1 MTDHEQRRTRLGAL
15 KALGAAAAG
24 LLGGTLVGKE
34 TTTAS
39 AATGD
44 ALTLGSTA
52 NAADAPTTVTVDAS
66 STSTFPANTSAFVVA
81 AADANA
87 AIEGN
92 SSSIGVLGNAT
103 TGIMGVGNVGGVFS
117 GDANAIQLNPQSA
130 SGAPTAG
137 DHLKGDVLV
146 DADGVLWL
154 CIADSTADTPPGTWI
169 KVSHGGIRLL
179 DQPQRIYDSRK
190 ADGAILAGT
199 TRTVPILGANDVDGV
214 PLAVPAEAL
223 GIVCNLT
230 VTETTSYGFLQAW
243 PEGTKPKTGSNVN
256 WVGPGL
262 AVANA
267 ATVRLGSDGA
277 IRLYVENSDAQA
289 IVDVSAY
296 IL

>member
-1 MTDHEQRRTRLGAL
+1 MTDHEHKRTRLGAL

-24 LLGGTLVGKE
+24 LVGGTLVGKE
-34 TTTAS
+34 TTSAA
-39 AATGD
+39 AATGGS
-44 ALTLGSTA
+44 LTVGSTA
-52 NAADAPTTVTVDAS
+52 NAAEDQTKLTVDA
-66 STSTFPANTSAFVVA
+66 TLPANTSAFVVE

-103 TGIMGVGNVGGVFS
+103 TGVMGVGNVGGVFS

-146 DADGVLWL
+146 DNDGVLWL
-154 CIADSTADTPPGTWI
+154 CIADGTPGTWI

-179 DQPQRIYDSRK
+179 DQPQRIYDSRVPG
-190 ADGAILAGT
+190 AGGAIQAGT
-199 TRTVPILGANDVDGV
+199 TRTVPILGANDVNGF
-214 PLAVPAEAL
+214 PLAVPPQAL

-230 VTETTSYGFLQAW
+230 VTETTSFGFLQAW
-243 PEGTKPKTGSNVN
+243 PDGPRPTSGSNVN
-256 WVGPGL
+256 WVAGGL
-262 AVANA
+262 AAANA
-267 ATVRLGSDGA
+267 ATVRLGSDGS
-277 IRLYVENSDAQA
+277 IRLYVERSDAQA